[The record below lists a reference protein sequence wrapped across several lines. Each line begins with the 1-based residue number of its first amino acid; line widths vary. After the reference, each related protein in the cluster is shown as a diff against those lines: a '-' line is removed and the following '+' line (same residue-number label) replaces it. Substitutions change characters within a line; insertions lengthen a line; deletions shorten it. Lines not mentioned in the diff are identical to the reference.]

1 MRYVNTDMDA
11 IHNPIHRQML
21 KMQDRPVEEY
31 ECNARGIDLRRNF
44 RLIIISGK
52 E

>member
-1 MRYVNTDMDA
+1 
-11 IHNPIHRQML
+11 ML

-31 ECNARGIDLRRNF
+31 ECNARELICAEIF
-44 RLIIISGK
+44 RQIIISGK